1 METINLGDKVIDP
14 VTGFTGTVTV
24 ISHYLSG
31 LTRVGVEALD
41 GDGKI
46 RDEWF
51 DIGRVNP
58 AKPQ

>member
-1 METINLGDKVIDP
+1 MQDIKLGDKVTDP

-24 ISHYLSG
+24 ISHHLSG
-31 LTRVGVEALD
+31 LTQVGVEALD

-46 RDEWF
+46 QDEWF

-58 AKPQ
+58 AN